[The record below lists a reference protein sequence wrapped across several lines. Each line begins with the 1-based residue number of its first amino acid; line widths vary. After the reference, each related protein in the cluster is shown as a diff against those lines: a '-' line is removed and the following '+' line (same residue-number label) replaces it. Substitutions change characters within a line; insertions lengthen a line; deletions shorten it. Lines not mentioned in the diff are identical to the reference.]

1 MPQAYWPI
9 LIVDDEPD
17 VLQLTALAMKN
28 FTVYGL
34 PLKLYMAAS
43 KADAIALI
51 NTKLTRGW
59 QAMPYLAV
67 AFIDVVM
74 ENDQA
79 GLELCQHIRE
89 TMGNKVSQL
98 YIRTGQ
104 PGIAPEREVIDLYDI
119 NGYFTKQEAT
129 EDKLYSLVKSGVRQF
144 LTLRDSLGLSM
155 AINMVS
161 TMSHSRQMMNQFL
174 RLMIKAGELDA
185 EGETLEGLEW
195 ANYTFL
201 GDDGFGYGMDE
212 TAAMAMRDKLDQMNG
227 ISLNVDGDKYVIDEE
242 HNTMLKIVG
251 GPHRTPI
258 TVVSR
263 ASMTTP
269 ETNIRI
275 NHSFLSMFA
284 TLYAR
289 AD

>member
-17 VLQLTALAMKN
+17 VLQMSELAMRN

-34 PLKLYMAAS
+34 PLKLYKAS
-43 KADAIALI
+43 SKEEAVQLV

-59 QAMPYLAV
+59 QAVPYLAV

-104 PGIAPEREVIDLYDI
+104 PGIAPERDVIDRYDI

-155 AINMVS
+155 AVNMVS
-161 TMSHSRQMMNQFL
+161 NISHSKQMMNQFL
-174 RLMIKAGELDA
+174 RLMIKAGEMDA
-185 EGETLEGLEW
+185 EGKELEGLEW

-201 GDDGFGYGMDE
+201 DDSGFGYGLNE
-212 TAAMAMRDKLDQMNG
+212 TAAIEMRDKLDQLPG
-227 ISLNVDGDKYVIDEE
+227 ISLNVDGDKYVIDDE
-242 HNTMLKIVG
+242 HNTLLKVVG
-251 GPHRTPI
+251 GPNRTAI
-258 TVVSR
+258 SVVSR
-263 ASMTTP
+263 ASMKTP

-284 TLYAR
+284 ALYHR
-289 AD
+289 AE